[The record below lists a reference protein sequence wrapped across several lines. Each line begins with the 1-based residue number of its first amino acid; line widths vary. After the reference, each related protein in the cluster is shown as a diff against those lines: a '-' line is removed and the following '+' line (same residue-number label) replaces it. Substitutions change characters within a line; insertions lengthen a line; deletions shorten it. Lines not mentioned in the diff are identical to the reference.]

1 MSDASGRPVGSV
13 ARALALLD
21 ALAEG
26 PAGVNALARR
36 IEVNPSSASRL
47 LATLERGGLVE
58 REPGGPYRLGLHL
71 VALADRVL
79 ARLDVRDLARPQLR
93 ALVEQTGETA
103 TLSVPGGDEAVTVD
117 FAAGESSVVSMAR
130 RRPPEHRPRDRRGQG
145 AAGVQRRRAA
155 RSWPPTRTARSPI
168 RAASPPSWPRCAS
181 SGWAEA
187 EGEREPDLNALA
199 APVTRP
205 RRRAGRDPRPAGP
218 CRALH
223 GRAPRRGAAA
233 AARRGRGRRARARR
247 LSGAAGRRR
256 AYSDPLATPRTKGP
270 NMAEKVLVNL
280 ATGLEDPE
288 RVTVALL
295 VAGAAVE
302 RGREVAMFLTKDA
315 VRLALPGH
323 AEGVACDGCPP
334 LERLFEQFSQGG
346 GELLVCPYC
355 ANARKLDAEGFVAN
369 ARLAGATPML
379 EWLGDEAGT
388 VFSY

>member
-93 ALVEQTGETA
+93 ALVDQTGETA

-130 RRPPEHRPRDRRGQG
+130 VGRPSIGHATAVGKVLLAFTAAEPGVLTALTERTITDPERLAAELESVRDR
-145 AAGVQRRRAA
+145 
-155 RSWPPTRTARSPI
+155 
-168 RAASPPSWPRCAS
+168 
-181 SGWAEA
+181 GWAEA

-199 APVTRP
+199 APVYGREGALAAILGLQGPAARLTAA
-205 RRRAGRDPRPAGP
+205 RRAEVLPR
-218 CRALH
+218 LLE
-223 GRAPRRGAAA
+223 AAA
-233 AARRGRGRRARARR
+233 AVSRALGGR
-247 LSGAAGRRR
+247 
-256 AYSDPLATPRTKGP
+256 
-270 NMAEKVLVNL
+270 
-280 ATGLEDPE
+280 
-288 RVTVALL
+288 
-295 VAGAAVE
+295 
-302 RGREVAMFLTKDA
+302 
-315 VRLALPGH
+315 
-323 AEGVACDGCPP
+323 
-334 LERLFEQFSQGG
+334 
-346 GELLVCPYC
+346 
-355 ANARKLDAEGFVAN
+355 
-369 ARLAGATPML
+369 
-379 EWLGDEAGT
+379 
-388 VFSY
+388 